1 MFLTTSPHR
10 YCNLNSDIGSS
21 FIILVLLGPSFFTL
35 ILNKVV
41 SPFELTPLYPYMNRF
56 YLNWF
61 ISTSSCQL
69 LKCLLRKVGSYF
81 LEIILKSHSIA
92 SVSSTSRNY
101 HLRSLR
107 KNCPF
112 SELFWFVFSRIRT
125 EYRELL
131 HISPYSVQMRENAN
145 QNISEYGR
153 FSRSDNW
160 KNTSLMLLISFL
172 DFLIVNG
179 KM

>member
-107 KNCPF
+107 KKCLF

-131 HISPYSVQMRENAN
+131 HISPYSVQMRENTN
-145 QNISEYGR
+145 QNNSEYGC